1 MSALGVQTA
10 LAVAPP
16 SAVQISASVAVLD
29 GPDGGMVLVNGFAAY
44 CWDRGD
50 DVLRRF
56 AAVGASRLPDVSDV
70 AVAAAFSTST
80 VSLWRWRRSAQTDGP
95 AALIRRR
102 PGPRGPSKLTPAL
115 RTEVEA
121 LRARGASIAVIAE
134 RLGVSTFTVRA
145 ALGRVPGRVV
155 TGGSGAGAAGPAGA
169 DADAGDPADA
179 DAGDPADA
187 DADAGADAGD
197 HADADG
203 TGAAAQAQAQIEG
216 GAADLTDN
224 VDNDRGDDPDD
235 GGAPAGVE
243 REVGAAGPA
252 GADADADDPADAD
265 ADADGDGGTGAAA
278 QAQIEGGAADLT
290 DNVDNVRGDDP
301 AGVAEIEV
309 ATAGLVDDAAVL
321 PVLPDPVDRSMERA
335 AARWGSLPYAPPV
348 FAPAARVPLAGLFLA
363 VPALAATGL
372 LQGARQVYGGVPHG
386 FYGLDSMLCEAVFR
400 TLLGEPRAEGATRVN
415 PTDLGRV
422 LGLDRAPEVKTVRRK
437 MALLATRGK
446 AAQLLTVQARRH
458 VADHEDAMS
467 VLYVDGHVRTYHGK
481 RKIQKTHVSRLRFP
495 APATV
500 ETWIADAQGAPV
512 WVVMAEPGASLASE
526 IRRLLPQIRGIV
538 GDDRRVLVG
547 FDRGGWSPALF
558 ADLIAAGFDVL
569 TWRKG
574 PTPDVAAELFAEHT
588 HTDEHGVKRT
598 WTLADTTVRLPL
610 DEHDPD
616 AGTVTLRQVSKLD
629 PGTGRQVHILTSRTD
644 LTPGQVCFR
653 MGARWREE
661 NYFRYGR
668 MHFALDSHDSYTVA
682 DDDPDR
688 SVPNPAK
695 KKAHHAV
702 QAARA
707 RLARAQTRR
716 DEQLLALR
724 SPAPGTA
731 AVITNQTHNAIT
743 APVHA
748 ARAELDAAVAA
759 HRATPTRLPLGQVR
773 PGQQILDTET
783 KLLTH
788 AIRMAA
794 FNTQTS
800 LARTITT
807 STGYRKAANE
817 AHALVRT
824 ALAGTGDIAPT
835 AGKLHIRLDPS
846 HTPRAT
852 AALAQLCTALN
863 DTAAVFP
870 GTDLQ
875 LHYSVKPHR

>member
-1 MSALGVQTA
+1 MSVPGVQTA

-16 SAVQISASVAVLD
+16 SAVQISPSVAVLD

-56 AAVGASRLPDVSDV
+56 AAVGASMLPDVTDV

-95 AALIRRR
+95 AALVRRR

-115 RTEVEA
+115 RTEVDA

-134 RLGVSTFTVRA
+134 RLGVSTFTVRV
-145 ALGRVPGRVV
+145 ALGRVPGRVMP
-155 TGGSGAGAAGPAGA
+155 GGTGAGAADSAGG
-169 DADAGDPADA
+169 DADAGD
-179 DAGDPADA
+179 
-187 DADAGADAGD
+187 
-197 HADADG
+197 
-203 TGAAAQAQAQIEG
+203 
-216 GAADLTDN
+216 
-224 VDNDRGDDPDD
+224 
-235 GGAPAGVE
+235 
-243 REVGAAGPA
+243 PA
-252 GADADADDPADAD
+252 GADADADGGIGTAAEARSGGGTGGLTDIDVGNDRGDDPDAGDAPAGLECEIGAADPVDAGAGVPTGAD
-265 ADADGDGGTGAAA
+265 ADADGDAGAVAEAGSEGGT
-278 QAQIEGGAADLT
+278 ADLADDDGDT
-290 DNVDNVRGDDP
+290 DGGTAPDAGDVP

-309 ATAGLVDDAAVL
+309 ATAGLVGHAAVL
-321 PVLPDPVDRSMERA
+321 PVLPDPVDRSIERA
-335 AARWGSLPYAPPV
+335 SARWGLLPYAPPV

-372 LQGARQVYGGVPHG
+372 LEGARQVYGGVPHG
-386 FYGLDSMLCEAVFR
+386 FYGLDAMLCEAVFR
-400 TLLGEPRAEGATRVN
+400 TMLGQPRAEGATRVN

-437 MALLATRGK
+437 MALLAARGK

-458 VADHEDAMS
+458 VADHEEATS

-558 ADLIAAGFDVL
+558 AEMIAAGFDVL

-574 PTPDVAAELFAEHT
+574 PTPDVDAELFAEHT
-588 HTDEHGVKRT
+588 HTDEHGVEHT
-598 WTLADTTVRLPL
+598 WTLADTMVRLPL
-610 DEHDPD
+610 EDTDPD

-644 LTPGQVCFR
+644 LPSGQVCFR

-695 KKAHHAV
+695 KKAHQAV
-702 QAARA
+702 QAERA
-707 RLARAQTRR
+707 RLARAETRR
-716 DEQLLALR
+716 DEQLLELR

-731 AVITNQTHNAIT
+731 ATITNQMHDVIT
-743 APVHA
+743 APVRA
-748 ARAELDAAVAA
+748 ARVELDAAVAA
-759 HRATPTRLPLGQVR
+759 HRAIPTRLPLGQVR

-794 FNTQTS
+794 FNTQTT

-835 AGKLHIRLDPS
+835 AGKLHIRLDPL

-852 AALAQLCTALN
+852 AALAELCTTLN
-863 DTAAVFP
+863 DTATVFP

>member
-1 MSALGVQTA
+1 MSVLGEQTA
-10 LAVAPP
+10 LPVAPP
-16 SAVQISASVAVLD
+16 SAVQISPSVAVLD

-50 DVLRRF
+50 DVFRRL
-56 AAVGASRLPDVSDV
+56 AAVGASRLPDVTDV

-80 VSLWRWRRSAQTDGP
+80 VSLWRWRRSAEADGP

-115 RTEVEA
+115 RTEVDT
-121 LRARGASIAVIAE
+121 LRTRGASIAVIAE

-145 ALGRVPGRVV
+145 ALGRPPVGVV
-155 TGGSGAGAAGPAGA
+155 AGGTGAGAADPAG
-169 DADAGDPADA
+169 GD
-179 DAGDPADA
+179 ADA
-187 DADAGADAGD
+187 DADGD
-197 HADADG
+197 TG
-203 TGAAAQAQAQIEG
+203 TPGEAQIEG
-216 GAADLTDN
+216 GAADLTDDD
-224 VDNDRGDDPDD
+224 VDNDRGDEPD
-235 GGAPAGVE
+235 GGDTQA
-243 REVGAAGPA
+243 EV
-252 GADADADDPADAD
+252 
-265 ADADGDGGTGAAA
+265 
-278 QAQIEGGAADLT
+278 Q
-290 DNVDNVRGDDP
+290 
-301 AGVAEIEV
+301 EIEV
-309 ATAGLVDDAAVL
+309 AAVGSVDAVGGEALL
-321 PVLPDPVDRSMERA
+321 PVLPDPVDRSPERV
-335 AARWGSLPYAPPV
+335 AARWGLLPYAPPV

-372 LQGARQVYGGVPHG
+372 LEGARQVYGGVPYG
-386 FYGLDSMLCEAVFR
+386 FYGLDVVLCEAVFR
-400 TLLGEPRAEGATRVN
+400 ALLGEPRAEGATRVN

-437 MALLATRGK
+437 MGLLAARGK
-446 AAQLLTVQARRH
+446 AEELLTVQARRH
-458 VADHEDAMS
+458 AAEHEQAMS
-467 VLYVDGHVRTYHGK
+467 VLYVDGHVRTYHGT
-481 RKIQKTHVSRLRFP
+481 RRIQKTHAPRLRFP

-526 IRRLLPQIRGIV
+526 IRRLLPEIRGIV

-574 PTPDVAAELFAEHT
+574 PTPDVNAGSFSTHT
-588 HTDEHGVKRT
+588 HIDEHGVKRT
-598 WTLADTTVRLPL
+598 FQLADSTVAIPL
-610 DEHDPD
+610 DEHAPD
-616 AGTVTLRQVSKLD
+616 AGQVTLRQVSKLD
-629 PGTGRQVHILTSRTD
+629 PGTGRQVHILTTRTD
-644 LTPGQVCFR
+644 LTAGQVCFS
-653 MGARWREE
+653 MAARWREE

-668 MHFALDSHDSYTVA
+668 MHFALDSHDCYAVT

-695 KKAHHAV
+695 KKAHRAV

-707 RLARAQTRR
+707 RLARAETRR

-724 SPAPGTA
+724 SPAPGIST
-731 AVITNQTHNAIT
+731 VITNQTLNQIT

-759 HRATPTRLPLGQVR
+759 HRAIPTRLPLGQVR
-773 PGQQILDTET
+773 PGQQVLDTET

-794 FNTQTS
+794 FNTQTA
-800 LARTITT
+800 LARTIIT
-807 STGYRKAANE
+807 STGYRKAGNE
-817 AHALVRT
+817 AHALVRS
-824 ALAGTGDIAPT
+824 ALAGTGDIAP
-835 AGKLHIRLDPS
+835 APGRLHIRLDPL
-846 HTPRAT
+846 HTPRST
-852 AALAQLCTALN
+852 AALAELCTALN
-863 DTAAVFP
+863 DAAAVFP

-875 LHYSVKPHR
+875 MHYSVKPHR

>member
-1 MSALGVQTA
+1 M
-10 LAVAPP
+10 
-16 SAVQISASVAVLD
+16 
-29 GPDGGMVLVNGFAAY
+29 
-44 CWDRGD
+44 
-50 DVLRRF
+50 
-56 AAVGASRLPDVSDV
+56 
-70 AVAAAFSTST
+70 
-80 VSLWRWRRSAQTDGP
+80 
-95 AALIRRR
+95 
-102 PGPRGPSKLTPAL
+102 
-115 RTEVEA
+115 
-121 LRARGASIAVIAE
+121 
-134 RLGVSTFTVRA
+134 
-145 ALGRVPGRVV
+145 
-155 TGGSGAGAAGPAGA
+155 
-169 DADAGDPADA
+169 
-179 DAGDPADA
+179 
-187 DADAGADAGD
+187 
-197 HADADG
+197 
-203 TGAAAQAQAQIEG
+203 
-216 GAADLTDN
+216 
-224 VDNDRGDDPDD
+224 
-235 GGAPAGVE
+235 
-243 REVGAAGPA
+243 
-252 GADADADDPADAD
+252 
-265 ADADGDGGTGAAA
+265 
-278 QAQIEGGAADLT
+278 
-290 DNVDNVRGDDP
+290 
-301 AGVAEIEV
+301 
-309 ATAGLVDDAAVL
+309 
-321 PVLPDPVDRSMERA
+321 
-335 AARWGSLPYAPPV
+335 
-348 FAPAARVPLAGLFLA
+348 
-363 VPALAATGL
+363 
-372 LQGARQVYGGVPHG
+372 
-386 FYGLDSMLCEAVFR
+386 
-400 TLLGEPRAEGATRVN
+400 
-415 PTDLGRV
+415 
-422 LGLDRAPEVKTVRRK
+422 
-437 MALLATRGK
+437 
-446 AAQLLTVQARRH
+446 
-458 VADHEDAMS
+458 
-467 VLYVDGHVRTYHGK
+467 
-481 RKIQKTHVSRLRFP
+481 
-495 APATV
+495 

-558 ADLIAAGFDVL
+558 AEMIAAGFDVL

-588 HTDEHGVKRT
+588 HTDEHGVKHT

-731 AVITNQTHNAIT
+731 AVITNQTHDAIT

-794 FNTQTS
+794 FNTQTT

-807 STGYRKAANE
+807 CNRLPQGRQRGPRPGPHRPGRHRRHRTDRRETAHPPRPVAHPSGHRRPRPAVHRPQRHRRRVPRHRPTTTLFGQTAPLTIHELSPHVRSPDTGPDVTAASHHHGRIGVCLIDRDAEGNLRKAA
-817 AHALVRT
+817 R
-824 ALAGTGDIAPT
+824 
-835 AGKLHIRLDPS
+835 
-846 HTPRAT
+846 
-852 AALAQLCTALN
+852 
-863 DTAAVFP
+863 
-870 GTDLQ
+870 
-875 LHYSVKPHR
+875 